1 LFSVDAFGRYFAE
14 EGIMKTVSEL
24 LQGKSGSVLS
34 VTPETSVF
42 EALKLM
48 AEKNIGALLVMSGD
62 TLRGI
67 MSERDYARKVILLGK
82 SSHEL
87 AVRDIMSDKVVSVT
101 PKQTVDDCMGLMT
114 SHRIRHLP
122 VLDNGRVVGVLS
134 IGDLV
139 KAVIEMQQQTIQQLE
154 SYIHS

>member
-1 LFSVDAFGRYFAE
+1 
-14 EGIMKTVSEL
+14 MKTVSQL
-24 LQGKSGSVLS
+24 LQGKGGGVLS
-34 VTPETSVF
+34 VTPESSVY

-48 AEKNIGALLVMSGD
+48 AEKNVGALLVMNGD
-62 TLRGI
+62 SLRGI

-114 SHRIRHLP
+114 GRRIRHLP

-139 KAVIEMQQQTIQQLE
+139 KAVIEEQQQTIRQLE

>member
-1 LFSVDAFGRYFAE
+1 ME
-14 EGIMKTVSEL
+14 TVSQL
-24 LQGKSGSVLS
+24 LQAKGSLVLS
-34 VTPETSVF
+34 VSPDTSVF

-48 AEKNIGALLVMSGD
+48 AEKNVGALLVMSDGR
-62 TLRGI
+62 LRGI

-87 AVRDIMSDKVVSVT
+87 AASDIMSDDVVSVT
-101 PKQTVDDCMGLMT
+101 PAQTVDDCMALMS
-114 SHRIRHLP
+114 SHRVRHLP
-122 VLDNGRVVGVLS
+122 VIDNGRVVGVLS

-139 KAVIEMQQQTIQQLE
+139 KALIEMQQQTIQQLE

>member
-1 LFSVDAFGRYFAE
+1 ME
-14 EGIMKTVSEL
+14 TVSQL
-24 LQGKSGSVLS
+24 LQAKGSLVLS
-34 VTPETSVF
+34 VSPDTSVF

-48 AEKNIGALLVMSGD
+48 AAKNVGALLVMSDGA
-62 TLRGI
+62 LRGI

-87 AVRDIMSDKVVSVT
+87 AVSDIMSDDVVSVT
-101 PKQTVDDCMGLMT
+101 SAQTVDDCMALMS
-114 SHRIRHLP
+114 SHRVRHLP
-122 VLDNGRVVGVLS
+122 VIDNGRVVGVLS

-139 KAVIEMQQQTIQQLE
+139 KALIEKQQQTIQQLE

>member
-1 LFSVDAFGRYFAE
+1 
-14 EGIMKTVSEL
+14 MKTVSQL
-24 LQGKSGSVLS
+24 LQGKGGGVLS
-34 VTPETSVF
+34 VTPESSVF
-42 EALKLM
+42 DALKLM
-48 AEKNIGALLVMSGD
+48 AEKNVGALLVMDGD

-114 SHRIRHLP
+114 GRRIRHLP
-122 VLDNGRVVGVLS
+122 VLDGGRVVGVLS

-139 KAVIEMQQQTIQQLE
+139 KAVIEMQQQTIRELE
-154 SYIHS
+154 NYIHS

>member
-1 LFSVDAFGRYFAE
+1 
-14 EGIMKTVSEL
+14 MKTVSEL
-24 LQGKSGSVLS
+24 LQGKSGGVLS

-42 EALKLM
+42 DALKLM
-48 AEKNIGALLVMSGD
+48 AEKNVGALLVMNGD
-62 TLRGI
+62 VLRGI

-82 SSHEL
+82 SSHDL
-87 AVRDIMSDKVVSVT
+87 AVREIMSDKVVSVT
-101 PKQTVDDCMGLMT
+101 PKQTVDDCMALMT
-114 SHRIRHLP
+114 GRRIRHLP
-122 VLDNGRVVGVLS
+122 VLDNGRVIGVLS

>member
-1 LFSVDAFGRYFAE
+1 
-14 EGIMKTVSEL
+14 MKTVSQL
-24 LQGKSGSVLS
+24 LQGKSSGVLWVS
-34 VTPETSVF
+34 PESSVF
-42 EALKLM
+42 AALKLM
-48 AEKNIGALLVMSGD
+48 AEKNVGALLVMSGD
-62 TLRGI
+62 ALRGI

-114 SHRIRHLP
+114 GRRIRHLP

-139 KAVIEMQQQTIQQLE
+139 KAVIEEQQQTIRQLE

>member
-1 LFSVDAFGRYFAE
+1 
-14 EGIMKTVSEL
+14 MKTVSEL
-24 LQGKSGSVLS
+24 LQGKSGGVLS

-42 EALKLM
+42 DALKLM
-48 AEKNIGALLVMSGD
+48 AEKNVGALLVMNGD
-62 TLRGI
+62 VLRGI

-87 AVRDIMSDKVVSVT
+87 AVREIMSDKVVSVT
-101 PKQTVDDCMGLMT
+101 PKQTVDDCMALMT
-114 SHRIRHLP
+114 GRRIRHLP
-122 VLDNGRVVGVLS
+122 VLDNGRVIGVLS

>member
-1 LFSVDAFGRYFAE
+1 
-14 EGIMKTVSEL
+14 MKTVSQL
-24 LQGKSGSVLS
+24 LQGKGGGVLS
-34 VTPETSVF
+34 VTPESSVF
-42 EALKLM
+42 AALKLM
-48 AEKNIGALLVMSGD
+48 AEKNVGALLVMNGD
-62 TLRGI
+62 ALRGI

-114 SHRIRHLP
+114 GRRIRHLP
-122 VLDNGRVVGVLS
+122 VLDNGRVIGVLS

-139 KAVIEMQQQTIQQLE
+139 KAVIEEQQQTIQQLE
-154 SYIHS
+154 SYIHR

>member
-1 LFSVDAFGRYFAE
+1 
-14 EGIMKTVSEL
+14 MKTVSQL
-24 LQGKSGSVLS
+24 LQGKGGNVLS
-34 VTPETSVF
+34 VTPETSVYD
-42 EALKLM
+42 ALKLM
-48 AEKNIGALLVMSGD
+48 AEKNVGALLVMSGD
-62 TLRGI
+62 ALRGI

-87 AVRDIMSDKVVSVT
+87 SVRDIMSDKVVSVT

-114 SHRIRHLP
+114 GRRIRHLP
-122 VLDNGRVVGVLS
+122 VIDNGRVVGVLS

-139 KAVIEMQQQTIQQLE
+139 KAVIEEQQQTIQQLE

>member
-1 LFSVDAFGRYFAE
+1 ME
-14 EGIMKTVSEL
+14 TVSQL
-24 LQGKSGSVLS
+24 LQTKGGGVLS
-34 VTPETSVF
+34 VTPESSVF
-42 EALKLM
+42 DALKLM
-48 AEKNIGALLVMSGD
+48 AEKNVGALLVMDGD

-87 AVRDIMSDKVVSVT
+87 AVRDIMSEKVVSVT

-114 SHRIRHLP
+114 GRRIRHLP

-139 KAVIEMQQQTIQQLE
+139 KAVIEMQQQTIRELE